1 MLHVHSPFECTG
13 VCKVQ
18 TNATSGVITTP
29 QYPDNYLNYMDC
41 LWTIKLHPSM
51 LIALEC
57 HDIALEYEEDCRF
70 DYMEILAGVSLD
82 DAPVLGRFCGIYNH
96 SLKFE
101 RDGNMSIR
109 FVSDADK
116 ESSGFRCAYNVDKG

>member
-1 MLHVHSPFECTG
+1 
-13 VCKVQ
+13 
-18 TNATSGVITTP
+18 
-29 QYPDNYLNYMDC
+29 
-41 LWTIKLHPSM
+41 M
-51 LIALEC
+51 LIAVEC
-57 HDIALEYEEDCRF
+57 HDIAVEYEEDCRF
-70 DYMEILAGVSLD
+70 DYMEILAGVSVD

-116 ESSGFRCAYNVDKG
+116 ELSGFRCAYNVDKGQRNISSLAVVKKSSIRQNKKKKK